1 LIRRLTGSAT
11 YMAQK
16 LDNYLKTHRKR
27 AGFSQDDIAFLIGMS
42 DGTKVS
48 RYERRRRRPSLETAL
63 ALEAL
68 FGVPTRE
75 LFPGVFLTAEQKMRQ
90 RARQLSIKA
99 GCLPRKQVALKLIA
113 ESESPNR
120 SSVHAQ

>member
-1 LIRRLTGSAT
+1 
-11 YMAQK
+11 MARK
-16 LDNYLKTHRKR
+16 LDNYLKTYRKR

-75 LFPGVFLTAEQKMRQ
+75 LFPGVFLTAEHKMRQ
-90 RARQLSIKA
+90 RARQLSA
-99 GCLPRKQVALKLIA
+99 QSSRAPRKQVALNVIA
-113 ESESPNR
+113 ESDAPSR
-120 SSVHAQ
+120 STVHAE

>member
-1 LIRRLTGSAT
+1 
-11 YMAQK
+11 MARK

-75 LFPGVFLTAEQKMRQ
+75 LFPGVFLRAEQRMRQ

-99 GCLPRKQVALKLIA
+99 GRLPRKQVALQLIA